1 MRVAVVTE
9 SFLPHVNGVSNSV
22 LRVLE
27 HLSSGGH
34 QAMVFAPESDG
45 LPREY
50 ADFPVKGVPAI
61 PIHNI
66 LSTGIPLALPSKK
79 LAYKL
84 EGFAPDILHLASPF
98 ILGQYGAKVARK
110 LSIPS
115 LSIYQTDLAG
125 FADHYGLNVA
135 HQTLRKMVARI
146 HSKTDRTLAPSR
158 AAIADL
164 QEMGVENVHL
174 WRRGVNAEL
183 FHPAKR
189 NKNLHSLWSAYGER
203 LVVGYVGRLANEKRI
218 HDLKFLDR
226 DPSIQLV
233 IVGDGPAREKLR
245 NELPHAHFL
254 GFQSGENLAEIYASL
269 DLFIH
274 PGPNETFCQAVQE
287 ALASGVPAIVPKTG
301 GPADLVTHGQ
311 TGYVI
316 NTHRPDDLEAAVL
329 HFKLRNDR
337 LIMRRTARE
346 SVESRTWR
354 SINNQLIGHY
364 EELITI
370 NAQRGVVA

>member
-1 MRVAVVTE
+1 
-9 SFLPHVNGVSNSV
+9 
-22 LRVLE
+22 
-27 HLSSGGH
+27 
-34 QAMVFAPESDG
+34 
-45 LPREY
+45 
-50 ADFPVKGVPAI
+50 
-61 PIHNI
+61 
-66 LSTGIPLALPSKK
+66 
-79 LAYKL
+79 
-84 EGFAPDILHLASPF
+84 
-98 ILGQYGAKVARK
+98 
-110 LSIPS
+110 
-115 LSIYQTDLAG
+115 
-125 FADHYGLNVA
+125 
-135 HQTLRKMVARI
+135 
-146 HSKTDRTLAPSR
+146 
-158 AAIADL
+158 
-164 QEMGVENVHL
+164 MGVENVHL

-203 LVVGYVGRLANEKRI
+203 LVVGYVGRLDNEKRI